1 MIKHFFLTSL
11 FSLLSISVWS
21 QKVTVSEDINLR
33 SDYVYD
39 ILGKVDGKI
48 LLYRDKGFNH
58 ILQIFDDNLWE
69 KESVELQ
76 FEKKRI
82 DAVGL
87 ISGEKD
93 FSFFYNYRKKGDQI
107 LACRKF
113 DSGGNLLDTAT
124 IVIRNALLS
133 YQKYF
138 FAFSKNKRFASIFNF
153 EKDNQM
159 QVYLFDT
166 KTMELAWSKTYIF
179 DFAFMRR
186 DFRDFLVADDG
197 AGILVFEHDD
207 FKIGKSEES
216 IETYLLNAGSGD
228 LARESFSFDEK
239 FVVDYKVA
247 YDNSNGRIVLTGLY
261 GEKYRRRADGYFMLV
276 KGDLQFTPF
285 RQELY
290 RELEKNNKRKVNYL
304 EDYAIAD
311 VIIREDGGILMVA
324 EMQRKFSRKSNMIE
338 GRRQSFDIR
347 AYVDY
352 YNEDMIVFSIHP
364 DGQAHWEKVL
374 RKKQFSQDDGG
385 YFSSFFVFKSP
396 QELRFIFNDEIK
408 QDNTVSE
415 YILNPI
421 GENERNIVMNT
432 EYQKLRLR
440 FQEAIQISTRDFIV
454 PSERNSKFN
463 LVKVS
468 F

>member
-1 MIKHFFLTSL
+1 MMKHLILLSL
-11 FSLLSISVWS
+11 FSLLSSLAWS
-21 QKVTVSEDINLR
+21 QRVTVSEDINLR
-33 SDYVYD
+33 SDYIYD
-39 ILGKVDGKI
+39 IIGKVDGKI

-58 ILQIFDDNLWE
+58 VLQVFDDNLWQ

-82 DAVGL
+82 SAIGL
-87 ISGEKD
+87 LGAEKD
-93 FSFFYNYRKKGDQI
+93 FSFFYTYRRKGDQV

-113 DSGGNLLDTAT
+113 DASGSLQDTAT
-124 IVIRNALLS
+124 IGITNALLS

-138 FAFSKNKRFASIFNF
+138 FTQSLNKRFAGIFTF
-153 EKDNQM
+153 EKDNLM
-159 QVYLFDT
+159 QVYMFDT
-166 KTMELAWSKTYIF
+166 KTMKLAWSKTYIF
-179 DFAFMRR
+179 DFPFMRR
-186 DFRDFLVADDG
+186 DFRQFLVSDSG
-197 AGILVFEHDD
+197 AGVLVFERDD
-207 FKIGKSEES
+207 FRIGKSEES
-216 IETYLLNAGSGD
+216 IETYILNSGSGD
-228 LARESFSFDEK
+228 LTRVSFSFDKK
-239 FVVDYKVA
+239 FIVDYKVA
-247 YDNSNGRIVLTGLY
+247 YDNTNEKIVLAGIY
-261 GEKYRRRADGYFMLV
+261 GDKFRTRADGYFMLV
-276 KGDLQFTPF
+276 NGQLQFTPF
-285 RQELY
+285 KEELFQ
-290 RELEKNNKRKVNYL
+290 ELEKNNKRKVSFL
-304 EDYAIAD
+304 EDYSIAD
-311 VIIREDGGILMVA
+311 IIIREDGGILLVA
-324 EMQRKFSRKSNMIE
+324 EMQRKFSRKSNMME

-364 DGQAHWEKVL
+364 NGEAHWEKVL

-396 QELRFIFNDEIK
+396 KELRFIFNDEIK